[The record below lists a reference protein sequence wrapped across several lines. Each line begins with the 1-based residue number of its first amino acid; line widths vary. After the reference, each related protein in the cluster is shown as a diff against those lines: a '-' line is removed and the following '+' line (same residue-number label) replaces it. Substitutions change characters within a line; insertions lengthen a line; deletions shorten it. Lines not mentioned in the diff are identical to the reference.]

1 MKPTLLLIPGM
12 FNTADIWQPVV
23 ERLGTQVDV
32 SIADLLTQDSIGA
45 MAQDAWRLVADLP
58 PGTPLVVAG
67 FSMGGYVA
75 IELLEAHRER
85 VHAVAFIDTSARV
98 ETADS
103 IVVREKTVAALE
115 RNFTKAVDGTITFGL
130 HPINHHDTALRDG
143 MRRMM
148 HAVGA
153 PAAIRQIRALIA
165 RADHRD
171 MLSRLSIP
179 ALVVC
184 GSEDKVVPSEWS
196 RELASLIPG
205 ARLEQ
210 IENAGHMTP
219 LEQPALLAQLL
230 LSLTQA
236 VPVPVTS

>member
-1 MKPTLLLIPGM
+1 MKPTLLLIPGR
-12 FNTADIWQPVV
+12 FNTAD
-23 ERLGTQVDV
+23 
-32 SIADLLTQDSIGA
+32 
-45 MAQDAWRLVADLP
+45 
-58 PGTPLVVAG
+58 
-67 FSMGGYVA
+67 
-75 IELLEAHRER
+75 IELLEAHRDR